1 MLPTLL
7 PYRSAEIHSLR
18 PQHSADAVFVL
29 IRAAVA
35 LDQGA
40 ITRLVQGERLN
51 PNGLAWQNFIV
62 AVVGG
67 AVVGAV
73 QMRQHDDD
81 SLELGSL
88 VVHREHRRR
97 GIAGRMITVLLNQ
110 HPSRVHVI
118 THHKNAVHYRRW
130 GFRPIAL
137 GLAAHSV
144 QRNYCLGQLAS
155 LIALLKGRW
164 PRRLAVLRRG

>member
-7 PYRSAEIHSLR
+7 PYRSAEIHSLKT
-18 PQHSADAVFVL
+18 PHSGDAAFVL

-35 LDQGA
+35 LDQAA

-97 GIAGRMITVLLNQ
+97 GIAGRLITVLLNLHAGQ
-110 HPSRVHVI
+110 VHVI
-118 THHKNAVHYRRW
+118 THRKNAVHYRRW
-130 GFRPIAL
+130 SFRPIAL
-137 GLAAHSV
+137 GLAAHAV
-144 QRNYCLGQLAS
+144 QRNYCLGQLAALIS
-155 LIALLKGRW
+155 LVRGRW
-164 PRRLAVLRRG
+164 PRRLMILRRG

>member
-118 THHKNAVHYRRW
+118 THHKNAVHYRRT
-130 GFRPIAL
+130 RCSATT
-137 GLAAHSV
+137 A
-144 QRNYCLGQLAS
+144 LAS
-155 LIALLKGRW
+155 WRA
-164 PRRLAVLRRG
+164 